1 LINKKRWELKNSPER
16 NAIKIT
22 IKPSYKKICFR
33 EVDYMSSIKF
43 FGEAIVEKLKIEI
56 ED

>member
-16 NAIKIT
+16 NAINIT